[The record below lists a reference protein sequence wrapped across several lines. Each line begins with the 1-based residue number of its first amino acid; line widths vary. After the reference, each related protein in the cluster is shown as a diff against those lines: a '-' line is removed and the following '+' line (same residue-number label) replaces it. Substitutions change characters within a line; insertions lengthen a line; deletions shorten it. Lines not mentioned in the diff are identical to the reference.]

1 MPNLDPV
8 SKIKEY
14 LTPSLVTIVG
24 VMLWSQLTE
33 LKSDVKKLLIN
44 QSADQVKIA
53 NLEQDVEE
61 LKSNYLNYEL
71 ASIREEAIPN
81 KVAKKEDGPE
91 VPSAE

>member
-71 ASIREEAIPN
+71 ASIREEAVPN

-91 VPSAE
+91 VPSGE

>member
-33 LKSDVKKLLIN
+33 LKADVKQLLIN

-61 LKSNYLNYEL
+61 LKSNYLSHEL
-71 ASIREEAIPN
+71 ASFAKETAPN
-81 KVAKKEDGPE
+81 RVAKKEEGPE
-91 VPSAE
+91 VPTGE

>member
-33 LKSDVKKLLIN
+33 LKSDVKQLLIT
-44 QSADQVKIA
+44 QSANQVRID
-53 NLEQDVEE
+53 NLEADVIE
-61 LKSNYLNYEL
+61 LKTNYLSHEL
-71 ASIREEAIPN
+71 ASLSEETKPN
-81 KVAKKEDGPE
+81 RVAKKEEGPE
-91 VPSAE
+91 VPSGE

>member
-33 LKSDVKKLLIN
+33 LKADVKQLLIN

-61 LKSNYLNYEL
+61 LKSNYMNYEL
-71 ASIREEAIPN
+71 ASIREETAPN
-81 KVAKKEDGPE
+81 RVGKKEEGPE
-91 VPSAE
+91 VPSGE

>member
-8 SKIKEY
+8 SKVKEW

-33 LKSDVKKLLIN
+33 LKADVKKLLIN

-61 LKSNYLNYEL
+61 LKSNYMNYEL
-71 ASIREEAIPN
+71 ASIREEAAPN
-81 KVAKKEDGPE
+81 RVGKKEEGPE
-91 VPSAE
+91 VPSGE

>member
-8 SKIKEY
+8 SKVKEW
-14 LTPSLVTIVG
+14 LTPTLVTIVG

-61 LKSNYLNYEL
+61 LKSNYMNYEL
-71 ASIREEAIPN
+71 ASIREEASPN
-81 KVAKKEDGPE
+81 RVGKKEEEPE
-91 VPSAE
+91 VPSGE